1 MRYKNRK
8 NQGRKTGNERN
19 VMNIAEAKTQVKD
32 TIEAYLTKD
41 GSGMHVIAPAH
52 QRPVFL
58 LGAPGIGKTAI
69 MEQIARELGIGL
81 VSYSMTHHTRQ
92 SALGLPFITHHDFEG
107 FSYDASEYTMSEIIA
122 SVYDY
127 MAATGLRRGILF
139 LDEINCVSE
148 TLYPSMLQ
156 FLQFKTFGQHRV
168 PEDWVVVCAGNPP
181 EYNKS
186 VHEFDIVTLDRLRKV
201 EVEPDYAAWK
211 AYAQES
217 GVHPAIT
224 TFLEVKKD
232 CFYSVEAK
240 PGGRSFVTAR
250 GWNDLSETISLFEQ
264 LEKPVNAQ
272 LISQFLQDDVIAE
285 RFALYY
291 DLFNKYRADYR
302 IDSILAGAA
311 TEDLYARA
319 AAAAFDER
327 VALLGLLLD
336 ALCANMGEAAQKER
350 VLMEVRDALREAKPR
365 LLGESGHEPLPTLA
379 LDILDDMLA
388 TREGLLARAREAGT
402 APRARLHIARQAL
415 AMLKRFRAACEQER
429 AVEGAQAF
437 ALASALFQEETSQ
450 LEPLADL
457 VEQKLAHVFDF
468 IERSFGDGRE
478 MLVFVSELTARK
490 PSSRFI
496 STFGS
501 PSYYAHS
508 EHLMVDDHRQALLAR
523 IDELQLEG

>member
-1 MRYKNRK
+1 
-8 NQGRKTGNERN
+8 
-19 VMNIAEAKTQVKD
+19 MNIAEAKTQVKD

-41 GSGMHVIAPAH
+41 DSGMHVIAPAH

-69 MEQIARELGIGL
+69 MEQIAHELGIGL

-92 SALGLPFITHHDFEG
+92 SALGLPFITHREFEG
-107 FSYDASEYTMSEIIA
+107 FSYDASEYTMSEIVA

-127 MAATGLRRGILF
+127 MGETGLRRGILF

-156 FLQFKTFGQHRV
+156 FLQFKTFGRHRV
-168 PEDWVVVCAGNPP
+168 PDDWIVVCAGNPP

-217 GVHPAIT
+217 GVHSAIT
-224 TFLEVKKD
+224 TFLEIKRD
-232 CFYSVEAK
+232 CFYSVETK
-240 PGGRSFVTAR
+240 PGGKSFVTAR

-272 LISQFLQDDVIAE
+272 LISQFLQDDAIAE

-311 TEDLYARA
+311 AEDLYARA

-336 ALCANMGEAAQKER
+336 VLCANMGEAAQKER
-350 VLMEVRDALREAKPR
+350 VLVEVRDALREAKPR
-365 LLGESGHEPLPTLA
+365 LVDEVPPATSALA
-379 LDILDDMLA
+379 ILDEVLTA
-388 TREGLLARAREAGT
+388 RETSLARMRESGT
-402 APRARLHIARQAL
+402 APRTRLHIARQAL

-429 AVEGAQAF
+429 AMEGSQAF
-437 ALASALFQEETSQ
+437 ALASALFQKETAQ

-457 VEQKLAHVFDF
+457 VEQKLAHAFAFV
-468 IERSFGDGRE
+468 EQAFGNGRE
-478 MLVFVSELTARK
+478 MLVFVSEITARK
-490 PSSRFI
+490 PSSQFI

-501 PSYYAHS
+501 PSYYAHN
-508 EHLMVDDHRQALLAR
+508 EHLMVDDHRKSLLAR
-523 IDELQLEG
+523 IDELHLEE